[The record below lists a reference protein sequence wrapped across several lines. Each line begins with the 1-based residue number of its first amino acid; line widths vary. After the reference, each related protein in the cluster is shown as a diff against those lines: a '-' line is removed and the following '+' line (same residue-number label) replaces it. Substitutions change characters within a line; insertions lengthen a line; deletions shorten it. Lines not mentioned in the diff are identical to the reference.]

1 MRRVIFSILALTL
14 ALAPTV
20 VEAQTPRA
28 ERGERGQF
36 GMRAGGIG
44 NPAERVLRQREAL
57 GLTAEQVSR
66 LEQLQ
71 AQFRTQNEP
80 LLEQVRAVRPA
91 MGQGEV
97 RERMRARMEAMTPEQ
112 RAQAEARRAEMQQR
126 REQMARATPEE
137 RQAMREQMR
146 AEMRE
151 RGGQMTPE
159 QRGVMRE
166 RMQGARANPEVR
178 ARMEALR
185 PVVEQLRTNHAA
197 QREQVQAV
205 LTAEQIQRLQQMRPD
220 RTQRPADRPR
230 QGMRR
235 GGSSRS

>member
-1 MRRVIFSILALTL
+1 MRRVTLSILALTL
-14 ALAPTV
+14 ALAPAV

-91 MGQGEV
+91 MGQGES

-112 RAQAEARRAEMQQR
+112 RAEAEARRAEMQQR

-137 RQAMREQMR
+137 RQAMRDQQR
-146 AEMRE
+146 AE
-151 RGGQMTPE
+151 
-159 QRGVMRE
+159 MRE

-185 PVVEQLRTNHAA
+185 PVLEQLRTNHAA

-230 QGMRR
+230 QGTRR

>member
-1 MRRVIFSILALTL
+1 MRRVTLSILALTL
-14 ALAPTV
+14 ALAPAV

-71 AQFRTQNEP
+71 AQFRTQNGP
-80 LLEQVRAVRPA
+80 LLEQVRAVRPS
-91 MGQGEV
+91 MGQGES

-112 RAQAEARRAEMQQR
+112 RA
-126 REQMARATPEE
+126 
-137 RQAMREQMR
+137 
-146 AEMRE
+146 EMRE

-159 QRGVMRE
+159 RRAEMRE
-166 RMQGARANPEVR
+166 RMQAARANPEVR

-185 PVVEQLRTNHAA
+185 PVLEQLRTNHAA

-205 LTAEQIQRLQQMRPD
+205 LTAEQIERLQQMRPD

-230 QGMRR
+230 QDVRR